1 MRSRFGGSLATVLA
15 IVVVSSIQPTG
26 ASAVATAE
34 REASAGMPATAF
46 VDCPVTPPVLAD
58 PPEPEQPEGMRR
70 DSLGLAWWYISGDG
84 LLWVGAEPY
93 RETGGNKVLW
103 LKPIDATLTVTGH
116 PLNAGS
122 PALIVHIP
130 DGYPGDYQASGIFFP
145 TAGCWEVTARADD
158 SVLRFVTHVVEEGEV
173 PQSGQ
178 P

>member
-1 MRSRFGGSLATVLA
+1 
-15 IVVVSSIQPTG
+15 
-26 ASAVATAE
+26 
-34 REASAGMPATAF
+34 MPATAF

-70 DSLGLAWWYISGDG
+70 NSLGLAWWYISDDG

-93 RETGGNKVLW
+93 RETGGGKVLW
-103 LKPIDATLTVTGH
+103 LKPIGATLTVTGH
-116 PLNAGS
+116 SLDTERSTLTAQ
-122 PALIVHIP
+122 IP

-158 SVLRFVTHVVEEGEV
+158 SVLRFVTHVVEEGEA